1 MNPHSLLYLIKRLI
15 KIAYMNTSNKKQ
27 PVSGRP
33 RGRPSDMKSGE
44 LQSRVL
50 DIAEEL
56 FAEQGYAA
64 TSVRELAARA
74 GVNPALVHYYFGSK
88 RKLLIAVMDRALL
101 PLAEGISAIK
111 TSGSGRVRD
120 LADLLFNMAAEH
132 PAMPRL
138 ITREVMLSSG
148 ETKELFAKNYA
159 PRLGGA
165 LPELF
170 KKEQGEGRVRQNFD
184 AGAATLILLSLCFF
198 PFIARS
204 IAEPILGIDYTE
216 KGRQAYLDQINE
228 LLSEGLTS

>member
-1 MNPHSLLYLIKRLI
+1 
-15 KIAYMNTSNKKQ
+15 MNTSNKKN

-33 RGRPSDMKSGE
+33 RGRPADMKSGE

-64 TSVRELAARA
+64 TSVRQLANQA

-88 RKLLIAVMDRALL
+88 RKLLTAVMDRALL
-101 PLAEGISAIK
+101 PLADGISAMK
-111 TSGSGRVRD
+111 ASGSGRVQD
-120 LADLLFNMAAEH
+120 MATLLIKMAAEH
-132 PAMPRL
+132 PSMPRL

-148 ETKELFAKNYA
+148 ETKEMFAKNYA

-170 KKEQGEGRVRQNFD
+170 KKEQSAGRISKEFD
-184 AGAATLILLSLCFF
+184 AGAATLILLSLCIF
-198 PFIARS
+198 PSIARS
-204 IAEPILGIDYTE
+204 IAEPLLGIEYTE
-216 KGRQAYLDQINE
+216 KGRQAYLDQINL
-228 LLSEGLTS
+228 LLSKGMTP